1 MSKCAI
7 LGASGHGKVIA
18 EIAELNGYDS
28 ICFFDDRWPEVSHV
42 AHWRVIGTAEHLL
55 ESHSCFDAVVIAIGH
70 NPTRIKKQSLL
81 SQKGAHFPIFVHPTA
96 VVSKLSQV
104 GEGTVVM
111 AGAVINPFSNIGPSC
126 IINTSAT
133 VDHDCVLAEGVH
145 ISPGANLAGGVQVGV
160 GSWVGIGA
168 SVKQLINIGNY
179 AVIAAG
185 AAVTRDVLDEQIV
198 AGVPARP
205 LIIKD

>member
-28 ICFFDDRWPEVSHV
+28 VFFFDDRWPEVSYV
-42 AHWRVIGTAEHLL
+42 AHWQVIGTTKQLL
-55 ESHSCFDAVVIAIGH
+55 ESCSCFDAVIVAIGH
-70 NPTRIKKQSLL
+70 NQTRIKKQFLL
-81 SQKGAHFPIFVHPTA
+81 SQRGAHFPTFIHPTA
-96 VVSKLSQV
+96 TVSQYSQV

-111 AGAVINPFSNIGPSC
+111 AGAVINPFSTIGPSC

-133 VDHDCVLAEGVH
+133 IDHDCVLDEGVH
-145 ISPGANLAGGVQVGV
+145 ISPGANMAGGVQVGV

-168 SVKQLINIGNY
+168 SVKQLIKIGNH

-185 AAVTRDVLDEQIV
+185 AVVVQDVLDEQVV
-198 AGVPARP
+198 AGVPAQQ
-205 LIIKD
+205 LNN

>member
-18 EIAELNGYDS
+18 EIAELNGYND
-28 ICFFDDRWPEVSHV
+28 ICFFDDRWPKLSHV
-42 AHWRVIGTAEHLL
+42 EHWQVIGTTGQLL
-55 ESHSCFDAVVIAIGH
+55 ESCSYFDAVIVAIGH
-70 NPTRIKKQSLL
+70 NQTRIEKQTLL
-81 SQKGAHFPIFVHPTA
+81 SQKGAHFPTFIHPTA
-96 VVSKLSQV
+96 TVSQYSQV

-111 AGAVINPFSNIGPSC
+111 AGAVINPFSTIGPNC

-133 VDHDCVLAEGVH
+133 IDHDCVLEEGVH
-145 ISPGANLAGGVQVGV
+145 ISPGANIAGGVQVGV

-168 SVKQLINIGNY
+168 SVKQLIKIGNH

-185 AAVTRDVLDEQIV
+185 AVVVQDVLDEQVV
-198 AGVPARP
+198 AGVPAQQ
-205 LIIKD
+205 LNN